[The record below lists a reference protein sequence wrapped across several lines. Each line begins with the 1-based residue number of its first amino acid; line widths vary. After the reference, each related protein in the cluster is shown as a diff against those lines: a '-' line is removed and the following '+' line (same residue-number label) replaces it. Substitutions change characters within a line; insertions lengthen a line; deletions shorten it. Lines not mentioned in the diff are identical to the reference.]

1 VEPQNTEGYL
11 KGRWKVWQAFEK
23 GSQPNDLYKTD
34 TFKSS
39 PDSESSPALRR
50 ERRERKAPDLRV
62 LGL

>member
-1 VEPQNTEGYL
+1 L